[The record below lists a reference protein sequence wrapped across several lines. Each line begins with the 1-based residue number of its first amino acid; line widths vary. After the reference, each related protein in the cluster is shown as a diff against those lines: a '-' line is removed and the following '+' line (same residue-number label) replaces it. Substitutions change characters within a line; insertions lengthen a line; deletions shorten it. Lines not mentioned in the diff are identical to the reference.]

1 MKKTILTFL
10 MFVTAAA
17 ALQAQALSSLLLPY
31 GAESAALAGSTLA
44 RPAASFAAMDN
55 ASAMSLSDSRFSVG
69 AAYNLWGPE
78 SVGSNVADAGAAFRL
93 GDKFALGFG
102 GRLYS
107 SKELAVTN
115 LNGAT
120 IDTFTPKDIIGNLA
134 LSYKVF
140 DALSI
145 GVATKYISSSIGPDL
160 SGTAFGADVS
170 VSYAL
175 GGLYASAAL
184 CNLGSGISY
193 GNTSYSMPMIAK
205 AGAAYKWNALTV
217 SGEADYLFDGTFAAS
232 AGAEYGIAGIA
243 FLRAGY
249 HYGTQDKGLPSFAS
263 AGLGLKFAG
272 VELNAAYLFASE
284 ALGGTMTFGLGY
296 SF

>member
-1 MKKTILTFL
+1 
-10 MFVTAAA
+10 MFATAAA

-69 AAYNLWGPE
+69 AAYNLWAPE

-134 LSYKVF
+134 LSYKLL
-140 DALSI
+140 DALSV
-145 GVATKYISSSIGPDL
+145 GVTTRFISSSAAPDL
-160 SGTAFGADVS
+160 SGTAFGVDVS
-170 VSYAL
+170 VSYAHRSL
-175 GGLYASAAL
+175 GVSAAL
-184 CNLGSGISY
+184 CNLGTAVSY
-193 GNTSYSMPMIAK
+193 GGSGYSLPMLAK
-205 AGAAYKWNALTV
+205 AGAAYKWKGLTL
-217 SGEADYLFDGTFAAS
+217 SGEADYLFDGALAAS
-232 AGAEYGIAGIA
+232 FGAEYGFAGIA

-249 HYGTQDKGLPSFAS
+249 HHGTQDKGLPSFAS
-263 AGLGLKFAG
+263 AGIGLKFAG

>member
-1 MKKTILTFL
+1 
-10 MFVTAAA
+10 MFATAAA

-31 GAESAALAGSTLA
+31 GAESSALAGSTLA

-55 ASAMSLSDSRFSVG
+55 ASAMSLSCSRFSVG
-69 AAYNLWGPE
+69 AAYNLWAPE

-134 LSYKVF
+134 LSYKLL
-140 DALSI
+140 DALSV
-145 GVATKYISSSIGPDL
+145 GVTAKFIS
-160 SGTAFGADVS
+160 SGTAFGVDVS
-170 VSYAL
+170 VSYARRSL
-175 GGLYASAAL
+175 GVSAAL
-184 CNLGSGISY
+184 CNLGTAVSY
-193 GNTSYSMPMIAK
+193 GGSGYSLPMIAK
-205 AGAAYKWNALTV
+205 AGAAYKWKGLTL
-217 SGEADYLFDGTFAAS
+217 SGEADYLFDGAFAAS
-232 AGAEYGIAGIA
+232 AGTEYGIAGIA

-263 AGLGLKFAG
+263 AGLGVKFFG
-272 VELNAAYLFASE
+272 VELNAAYLFASD

>member
-1 MKKTILTFL
+1 MKKTILTL
-10 MFVTAAA
+10 LSLATAAST
-17 ALQAQALSSLLLPY
+17 LSAQALSSLLVPY
-31 GAESAALAGSTLA
+31 GPESLALAGSTLA

-69 AAYNLWGPE
+69 AAYNLWAPE
-78 SVGSNVADAGAAFRL
+78 SIGSNVVDAGAAFRL
-93 GDKFALGFG
+93 GDKFTLGFG

-134 LSYKVF
+134 LSCKVF

-145 GVATKYISSSIGPDL
+145 GVAAKYISSSIGPDL

-170 VSYAL
+170 VSYARRSL
-175 GGLYASAAL
+175 GVSAAL
-184 CNLGSGISY
+184 CNLGTAVSY

-272 VELNAAYLFASE
+272 VDLNAAYLFASE

>member
-1 MKKTILTFL
+1 MKKTILTL
-10 MFVTAAA
+10 LSLATAAST
-17 ALQAQALSSLLLPY
+17 LSAQALSSLLVPY
-31 GAESAALAGSTLA
+31 GPESLALAGSTLA
-44 RPAASFAAMDN
+44 RPAVSFSTMEN
-55 ASAMSLSDSRFSVG
+55 ASAMSLSVNRFSAG
-69 AAYNLWGPE
+69 AAYNLWGPK
-78 SVGSNVADAGAAFRL
+78 SIGSNVVDAGAAFRL
-93 GDKFALGFG
+93 GDKFTLGFG

-145 GVATKYISSSIGPDL
+145 GVAAKYISSSIGPDL

-170 VSYAL
+170 VSYARRSL
-175 GGLYASAAL
+175 GVSAAL
-184 CNLGSGISY
+184 CNLGTAVSY
-193 GNTSYSMPMIAK
+193 GGSGYSLPMLAK

-217 SGEADYLFDGTFAAS
+217 SVEADYLFDGTFAAS

-272 VELNAAYLFASE
+272 MELNAAYLFASE

>member
-1 MKKTILTFL
+1 
-10 MFVTAAA
+10 
-17 ALQAQALSSLLLPY
+17 
-31 GAESAALAGSTLA
+31 
-44 RPAASFAAMDN
+44 
-55 ASAMSLSDSRFSVG
+55 MSLSVNRFSAG
-69 AAYNLWGPE
+69 AAYNLWGPK
-78 SVGSNVADAGAAFRL
+78 SIGSNVADAGAAFRL

-145 GVATKYISSSIGPDL
+145 GVAAKYISSSIGLDL

-184 CNLGSGISY
+184 CNLGSRISY

-205 AGAAYKWNALTV
+205 AGVAYKWNALTV
-217 SGEADYLFDGTFAAS
+217 SGETDYLFDGSFAAS

-296 SF
+296 GF